1 MKLVIQRVREANV
14 AVDEKVIGKIL
25 KGYVVLL
32 GIGKEDTKETA
43 DFYINK
49 LLKLRIFED
58 EQGKTNL
65 SLAEVSGEL
74 LVISQFTLYA
84 DASKGNRPSF
94 INAAAP
100 KDAEELYDYFVFKC
114 KEQGYTVETGSFGA
128 DMKVSLVNDG
138 PFTLILD
145 ESIYKK

>member
-14 AVDEKVIGKIL
+14 VVDEKVIGKIS

-65 SLAEVSGEL
+65 SLADVSGEL
-74 LVISQFTLYA
+74 LIISQFTLYA

-100 KDAEELYDYFVFKC
+100 KEAEELYDYFVMKC
-114 KEQGYTVETGSFGA
+114 KQLGVTVETGRFGA

-138 PFTLILD
+138 PFTIVLD
-145 ESIYKK
+145 ESIKK

>member
-14 AVDEKVIGKIL
+14 VVDEKVIGKIS

-58 EQGKTNL
+58 EQGNL
-65 SLAEVSGEL
+65 SLADVSGEL
-74 LVISQFTLYA
+74 LIISQFTLYA

-100 KDAEELYDYFVFKC
+100 KEAEELYDYFVMKC
-114 KEQGYTVETGSFGA
+114 KQLGVTVETGRFGA

-138 PFTLILD
+138 PFTIVLD
-145 ESIYKK
+145 ESIKK

>member
-14 AVDEKVIGKIL
+14 VVDEKVIGKIS

-43 DFYINK
+43 NFYINK

-65 SLAEVSGEL
+65 SLADVSGEL
-74 LVISQFTLYA
+74 LIISQFTLYA

-100 KDAEELYDYFVFKC
+100 KEAEELYDYFVMKC
-114 KEQGYTVETGSFGA
+114 KQLGVTVETGRFGA

-138 PFTLILD
+138 PFTIVLD
-145 ESIYKK
+145 ESIKK